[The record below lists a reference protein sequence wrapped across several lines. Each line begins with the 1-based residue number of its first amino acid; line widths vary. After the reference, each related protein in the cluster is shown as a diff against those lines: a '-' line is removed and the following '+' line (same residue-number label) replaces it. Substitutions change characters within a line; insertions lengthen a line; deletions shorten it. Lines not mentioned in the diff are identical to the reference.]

1 MGNLGVSQII
11 GKEDRE
17 QMMKDVGKKWK
28 NDSKYPALSKSIA
41 PDQVKPAGKLP
52 EASADLPD
60 DAIQV
65 DVFRTDSDKDGNVAL
80 SANHFF
86 SKAVAPDELTD
97 EDMKNIEKA
106 NKQHAIEASREH
118 FKYIRGKDGKMT
130 TLKTLSDRLNE
141 KKSDK

>member
-1 MGNLGVSQII
+1 MLFRS
-11 GKEDRE
+11 
-17 QMMKDVGKKWK
+17 
-28 NDSKYPALSKSIA
+28 
-41 PDQVKPAGKLP
+41 P